1 MLRPDFVLPADS
13 QGEFYTAERCYIM
26 ELFNTPDC
34 PHSSIARAR
43 VKPGV
48 TTQLHSLTGV
58 REVYV
63 IESGEGIVE
72 IDGKQARVAVGDR
85 VDIPAGTPQ
94 RITNTGK
101 GDLIFLCLCVPRFT
115 PENYQN
121 LETAGLVP

>member
-1 MLRPDFVLPADS
+1 MPRPDFVLPADS

-26 ELFNTPDC
+26 ELLNTADC

-43 VKPGV
+43 VEPGV
-48 TTQLHSLTGV
+48 TTQLHRLTGV
-58 REVYV
+58 REIYV

-94 RITNTGK
+94 RITNTGE
-101 GDLIFLCLCVPRFT
+101 GDLIFLCLCVPRFK

-121 LETAGLVP
+121 QETAGPIP

>member
-1 MLRPDFVLPADS
+1 MPRPDFVLPADS

-26 ELFNTPDC
+26 ELFNAPDC

-58 REVYV
+58 REIYV

-101 GDLIFLCLCVPRFT
+101 GDLIFLCLCAPRFK

-121 LETAGLVP
+121 LETAGPVP